1 MLCPEL
7 FKFPIPTYNVDCI
20 KWAPITKCTKFKEEI
35 KSLQLVRTLSVVIP
49 ANEGPV
55 VETIANDLES
65 GSCSL
70 YLVKQLP
77 LAELVRRE
85 FLEAFVKRGQLHGI
99 SPKTRLETDDCA
111 AIFPDGTLRLSLNR
125 ETYHCVK
132 SCSTIKSRRRDKY
145 VVEID
150 LKSPGAKDQLEK
162 ETLAFDMILRWI
174 PPEVPSNLGG
184 NSGMAVSVKSLERYF
199 SDLRSMQI
207 VNLPPAGSKLV
218 KLDEMAIPL
227 LEKPDKPKSKTAVS
241 DKQVFFTPD
250 ELMEYIGLL
259 VLDCETVPSEC
270 MRPFTPDKCTK
281 QVESVWLLN
290 QQGLFTIKEIQQA
303 IDQLVEFVEE
313 QKQTSPGQHAIP
325 WVALH
330 VQGFPNLPL
339 TVAGSRECGI
349 GYDHDSAY
357 TIVIGGEDD
366 VLWRKMFGCS
376 GKGPIE
382 PGSSI

>member
-7 FKFPIPTYNVDCI
+7 FKLPIPTYNVDCI
-20 KWAPITKCTKFKEEI
+20 KRGPITKCAKFKEEI
-35 KSLQLVRTLSVVIP
+35 KSLQLVRMLSVVIP
-49 ANEGPV
+49 ANERSV

-85 FLEAFVKRGQLHGI
+85 FLEAFVKR
-99 SPKTRLETDDCA
+99 
-111 AIFPDGTLRLSLNR
+111 
-125 ETYHCVK
+125 
-132 SCSTIKSRRRDKY
+132 

-150 LKSPGAKDQLEK
+150 LKTPAAKDQLEK

-174 PPEVPSNLGG
+174 PPEVPSSLGE
-184 NSGMAVSVKSLERYF
+184 NSGMAV
-199 SDLRSMQI
+199 

-227 LEKPDKPKSKTAVS
+227 LEKQDKSSSKTTAIVERVYS
-241 DKQVFFTPD
+241 TTD

-259 VLDCETVPSEC
+259 VLDCETEPSESVSSY
-270 MRPFTPDKCTK
+270 TVEGCTK
-281 QVESVWLLN
+281 QVDAVWLLR
-290 QQGLFTIKEIQQA
+290 QQGLFTIKEIQQS
-303 IDQLVEFVEE
+303 IDQMVEFIEE
-313 QKQTSPGQHAIP
+313 QQQTVAGENAVP

-330 VQGFPNLPL
+330 VQGYPNIPL

-349 GYDHDSAY
+349 AYDHDSAY
-357 TIVIGGEDD
+357 TMVIGGEGD

-382 PGSSI
+382 PGNSI